1 LAAQWRSVALPE
13 FCLRGVRTKF
23 PWQTTFDL
31 QHEEVAMNG
40 TRIIWIAGGVLAGF
54 AVVLA
59 LTGNDSS
66 PAQPA
71 GSAATVAM
79 NTEAPSAPSAATGAP
94 TAATV
99 SSSTGAANPATSAKA
114 VDAAEG
120 ATASAEKPP
129 IVRAADAVDLGLD
142 QTIHD
147 AKVVPGNIVPKK
159 DAKTGEMLLYADG
172 KYEIRGLGT
181 PESPYRVSWECLAS
195 ASESY
200 MPRLQ
205 EREIPQRIALL
216 HGKVLEIDGYQAF
229 PLMVSETKELIV
241 MLNQWDGCCI
251 GVPPTPY
258 DAIEVKLLEPAK
270 RGGRH
275 AAFNFG
281 GVRGTFRV
289 DPYLVENWLV
299 GLYILDGARMVEGA
313 KPEL

>member
-1 LAAQWRSVALPE
+1 
-13 FCLRGVRTKF
+13 
-23 PWQTTFDL
+23 
-31 QHEEVAMNG
+31 MNG
-40 TRIIWIAGGVLAGF
+40 TKIIWIAGAGLTAF

-59 LTGNDSS
+59 LSGNDSS
-66 PAQPA
+66 TVQSA
-71 GSAATVAM
+71 GSAPAMVASTDASRVVSNATSTPVAPM
-79 NTEAPSAPSAATGAP
+79 
-94 TAATV
+94 V
-99 SSSTGAANPATSAKA
+99 STTTGAAKPATPVAKVSAA
-114 VDAAEG
+114 ADATAAAE
-120 ATASAEKPP
+120 KLPV
-129 IVRAADAVDLGLD
+129 VRAADAVDLGLD

-147 AKVVPGNIVPKK
+147 AKVVAGNIVPKK

-200 MPRLQ
+200 MPRLH
-205 EREIPQRIALL
+205 ENEIPQRIALL

-258 DAIEVKLLEPAK
+258 DAVEVKLLEPAK

-299 GLYILDGARMVEGA
+299 GLYILEGAQMVEGA

>member
-1 LAAQWRSVALPE
+1 
-13 FCLRGVRTKF
+13 
-23 PWQTTFDL
+23 
-31 QHEEVAMNG
+31 MNG
-40 TRIIWIAGGVLAGF
+40 TRIIWIAGACLAGF

-59 LTGNDSS
+59 LTGKDSS
-66 PAQPA
+66 SVQPA
-71 GSAATVAM
+71 GSTPAMATS
-79 NTEAPSAPSAATGAP
+79 TEAPSAPSAATGAP

-99 SSSTGAANPATSAKA
+99 SSSTGAANPATPVAKTSGA
-114 VDAAEG
+114 ADATVG
-120 ATASAEKPP
+120 AEKPP
-129 IVRAADAVDLGLD
+129 VVRAADAVDLGLD

-299 GLYILDGARMVEGA
+299 GLYILEGARMVEGA

>member
-1 LAAQWRSVALPE
+1 
-13 FCLRGVRTKF
+13 
-23 PWQTTFDL
+23 
-31 QHEEVAMNG
+31 MNG
-40 TRIIWIAGGVLAGF
+40 TKIIWIAGAGLTAF

-59 LTGNDSS
+59 LSGNDSS
-66 PAQPA
+66 TVQSA
-71 GSAATVAM
+71 GSAPAMVASTDASRVVSNATSTPVAPM
-79 NTEAPSAPSAATGAP
+79 
-94 TAATV
+94 V
-99 SSSTGAANPATSAKA
+99 STTTGAAKPATPVAKVSA
-114 VDAAEG
+114 AAD
-120 ATASAEKPP
+120 ATAAAEKPP
-129 IVRAADAVDLGLD
+129 VVRAADAVDLGLD

-147 AKVVPGNIVPKK
+147 AKVVAGNIVPKK

-200 MPRLQ
+200 MPRLH
-205 EREIPQRIALL
+205 ENEIPQRIALL

-258 DAIEVKLLEPAK
+258 DAVEVKLLEPAK

-299 GLYILDGARMVEGA
+299 GLYILEGAQMVEGA

>member
-1 LAAQWRSVALPE
+1 MPD
-13 FCLRGVRTKF
+13 CCPHGVRTKC

-31 QHEEVAMNG
+31 QHEELAMNG
-40 TRIIWIAGGVLAGF
+40 TKIIWIAGAALAGF

-66 PAQPA
+66 TVQSA
-71 GSAATVAM
+71 GSGPAVAASTDASSPVSNATSTPVA
-79 NTEAPSAPSAATGAP
+79 T
-94 TAATV
+94 TV
-99 SSSTGAANPATSAKA
+99 SVTTSATNPATPATEAAAKA
-114 VDAAEG
+114 AV
-120 ATASAEKPP
+120 EKPP
-129 IVRAADAVDLGLD
+129 VVRAADAVDLGLD
-142 QTIHD
+142 QKIHD

-200 MPRLQ
+200 MPRLH
-205 EREIPQRIALL
+205 ENEIPQRIALL

-258 DAIEVKLLEPAK
+258 DAVEVKLLEPAK

>member
-1 LAAQWRSVALPE
+1 
-13 FCLRGVRTKF
+13 
-23 PWQTTFDL
+23 
-31 QHEEVAMNG
+31 MNG
-40 TRIIWIAGGVLAGF
+40 TRIIWIAGACLAGF
-54 AVVLA
+54 AVVLV

-66 PAQPA
+66 TVQSAGRALAVAASTDASRVVSNTTSTPA
-71 GSAATVAM
+71 
-79 NTEAPSAPSAATGAP
+79 AP
-94 TAATV
+94 TASV
-99 SSSTGAANPATSAKA
+99 PTGAVKPATPVAKVSA
-114 VDAAEG
+114 AAD
-120 ATASAEKPP
+120 ATAAAEKPP
-129 IVRAADAVDLGLD
+129 VVRAADAVDLGLD

-258 DAIEVKLLEPAK
+258 DAVEVKLLEPAK

-299 GLYILDGARMVEGA
+299 GLYILEGAQMVEGA

>member
-1 LAAQWRSVALPE
+1 
-13 FCLRGVRTKF
+13 
-23 PWQTTFDL
+23 
-31 QHEEVAMNG
+31 MNG
-40 TRIIWIAGGVLAGF
+40 TRIIWIAGAGLAGF

-71 GSAATVAM
+71 GSAAAVAM
-79 NTEAPSAPSAATGAP
+79 NTEASSAPSAATSAP
-94 TAATV
+94 TGATV
-99 SSSTGAANPATSAKA
+99 TSSTGAATGTT
-114 VDAAEG
+114 AA
-120 ATASAEKPP
+120 AEKPP

-142 QTIHD
+142 PTIHD

>member
-1 LAAQWRSVALPE
+1 
-13 FCLRGVRTKF
+13 
-23 PWQTTFDL
+23 
-31 QHEEVAMNG
+31 MNG
-40 TRIIWIAGGVLAGF
+40 TKIIWIAGAALAGF

-66 PAQPA
+66 TVQSAGRGPAV
-71 GSAATVAM
+71 AASTDASSPVSNATSTPVA
-79 NTEAPSAPSAATGAP
+79 T
-94 TAATV
+94 TV
-99 SSSTGAANPATSAKA
+99 SVTTSATNPATPATEAAAKA
-114 VDAAEG
+114 AV
-120 ATASAEKPP
+120 EKPP
-129 IVRAADAVDLGLD
+129 VVRAADAVDLGLD
-142 QTIHD
+142 QKIHD

-200 MPRLQ
+200 MPRLH
-205 EREIPQRIALL
+205 ENEIPQRIALL

>member
-1 LAAQWRSVALPE
+1 V
-13 FCLRGVRTKF
+13 
-23 PWQTTFDL
+23 
-31 QHEEVAMNG
+31 
-40 TRIIWIAGGVLAGF
+40 
-54 AVVLA
+54 
-59 LTGNDSS
+59 
-66 PAQPA
+66 
-71 GSAATVAM
+71 
-79 NTEAPSAPSAATGAP
+79 
-94 TAATV
+94 
-99 SSSTGAANPATSAKA
+99 
-114 VDAAEG
+114 
-120 ATASAEKPP
+120 
-129 IVRAADAVDLGLD
+129 VRAADAVDLGLD

-147 AKVVPGNIVPKK
+147 AKVVAGNIVPKK

-200 MPRLQ
+200 MPRLH
-205 EREIPQRIALL
+205 ENEIPQRIALL

-258 DAIEVKLLEPAK
+258 DAVEVKLLEPAK

-299 GLYILDGARMVEGA
+299 GLYILEGAQMVEGA

>member
-1 LAAQWRSVALPE
+1 
-13 FCLRGVRTKF
+13 
-23 PWQTTFDL
+23 
-31 QHEEVAMNG
+31 MNG
-40 TRIIWIAGGVLAGF
+40 TRIIWIAGAGLAGF

-71 GSAATVAM
+71 GSAAAVAM
-79 NTEAPSAPSAATGAP
+79 NTEAPSAPSAATGAA
-94 TAATV
+94 TAATA
-99 SSSTGAANPATSAKA
+99 STATGAANPATSAKA

-120 ATASAEKPP
+120 ASAGATAGAEKPP

>member
-1 LAAQWRSVALPE
+1 
-13 FCLRGVRTKF
+13 
-23 PWQTTFDL
+23 
-31 QHEEVAMNG
+31 MNG
-40 TRIIWIAGGVLAGF
+40 TRIIWIAGAGLAGF

-66 PAQPA
+66 SVQPA
-71 GSAATVAM
+71 GSTPAMATS
-79 NTEAPSAPSAATGAP
+79 TEAPSAPSAATSAP

-99 SSSTGAANPATSAKA
+99 SSSTGAANPVTPAKA
-114 VDAAEG
+114 VGAAEG
-120 ATASAEKPP
+120 VTANTTAGEEKPP

-159 DAKTGEMLLYADG
+159 DGKTGEMLLYADG

-299 GLYILDGARMVEGA
+299 GLYILEGARMVEGA

>member
-1 LAAQWRSVALPE
+1 MAKTS
-13 FCLRGVRTKF
+13 
-23 PWQTTFDL
+23 
-31 QHEEVAMNG
+31 
-40 TRIIWIAGGVLAGF
+40 
-54 AVVLA
+54 
-59 LTGNDSS
+59 
-66 PAQPA
+66 
-71 GSAATVAM
+71 
-79 NTEAPSAPSAATGAP
+79 
-94 TAATV
+94 
-99 SSSTGAANPATSAKA
+99 GAA
-114 VDAAEG
+114 D
-120 ATASAEKPP
+120 ATAGAEKPP
-129 IVRAADAVDLGLD
+129 VVRAADAVDLGLD

-299 GLYILDGARMVEGA
+299 GLYILEGARMVEGA

>member
-1 LAAQWRSVALPE
+1 
-13 FCLRGVRTKF
+13 
-23 PWQTTFDL
+23 
-31 QHEEVAMNG
+31 MNG
-40 TRIIWIAGGVLAGF
+40 TRIIWIAGACLAGF

-59 LTGNDSS
+59 LTGKDSS
-66 PAQPA
+66 SVQSA
-71 GSAATVAM
+71 GSAPAMAT

-94 TAATV
+94 TAAAV
-99 SSSTGAANPATSAKA
+99 SSSTVVASPASPVAKTSGAADAT
-114 VDAAEG
+114 VG
-120 ATASAEKPP
+120 AEKPP

-299 GLYILDGARMVEGA
+299 GLYILEGARMVEGA

>member
-1 LAAQWRSVALPE
+1 MLE
-13 FCLRGVRTKF
+13 FCLRGVRTKCQ
-23 PWQTTFDL
+23 WQTTFDL

-40 TRIIWIAGGVLAGF
+40 TRIIWIAGAGLAGF

-71 GSAATVAM
+71 GSAAAVAM
-79 NTEAPSAPSAATGAP
+79 NTEASSAPSAATSAP
-94 TAATV
+94 TGATV
-99 SSSTGAANPATSAKA
+99 TSSTGAATGTT
-114 VDAAEG
+114 AA
-120 ATASAEKPP
+120 AEKPP

>member
-1 LAAQWRSVALPE
+1 LPE
-13 FCLRGVRTKF
+13 FCPRGVRTKS

-31 QHEEVAMNG
+31 QREELAMNG
-40 TRIIWIAGGVLAGF
+40 TKIIWIAGAGLAGF

-66 PAQPA
+66 TVQSAGRAPAV
-71 GSAATVAM
+71 AASTDASSPVS
-79 NTEAPSAPSAATGAP
+79 NATSTPVAP
-94 TAATV
+94 T
-99 SSSTGAANPATSAKA
+99 TGAASPAAPATEAAAKA
-114 VDAAEG
+114 AV
-120 ATASAEKPP
+120 EKPP
-129 IVRAADAVDLGLD
+129 VVRAADAVDLGLD
-142 QTIHD
+142 QKIHD

-200 MPRLQ
+200 MPRLH
-205 EREIPQRIALL
+205 ENEIPQRIALL

-258 DAIEVKLLEPAK
+258 DAVEVKLLEPAK

>member
-1 LAAQWRSVALPE
+1 MLDCYLH
-13 FCLRGVRTKF
+13 GVRTKYQ
-23 PWQTTFDL
+23 WQTTFDR

-40 TRIIWIAGGVLAGF
+40 TRIIWIAGACLAGF

-59 LTGNDSS
+59 LTGNGSS
-66 PAQPA
+66 SVQPA
-71 GSAATVAM
+71 ASTPAMATS
-79 NTEAPSAPSAATGAP
+79 TEVPSAPSAASSAP

-99 SSSTGAANPATSAKA
+99 SSSTGAVSPATPAKA
-114 VDAAEG
+114 VGAAES
-120 ATASAEKPP
+120 ATANTTAGAEKPP
-129 IVRAADAVDLGLD
+129 VVRAADAVDLGLD
-142 QTIHD
+142 QAIHD

-258 DAIEVKLLEPAK
+258 DAVEVKLLEPAK
-270 RGGRH
+270 CGGRH

-299 GLYILDGARMVEGA
+299 GLYILEGAQMVEGA

>member
-1 LAAQWRSVALPE
+1 
-13 FCLRGVRTKF
+13 
-23 PWQTTFDL
+23 
-31 QHEEVAMNG
+31 MNG
-40 TRIIWIAGGVLAGF
+40 TRIIWIAGAGLAGF

-66 PAQPA
+66 SVQPA
-71 GSAATVAM
+71 GSAAAVAM
-79 NTEAPSAPSAATGAP
+79 NTEAPSAPSAATGAATAAA

-99 SSSTGAANPATSAKA
+99 SSSTGAANPATSATTTGA
-114 VDAAEG
+114 VTGATAGANAGAATET
-120 ATASAEKPP
+120 TASAEKPP

-275 AAFNFG
+275 ASFNFG

>member
-1 LAAQWRSVALPE
+1 
-13 FCLRGVRTKF
+13 
-23 PWQTTFDL
+23 
-31 QHEEVAMNG
+31 MNG
-40 TRIIWIAGGVLAGF
+40 TKIIWIAGAGLAGF

-59 LTGNDSS
+59 LSGNDSS
-66 PAQPA
+66 TVQSA
-71 GSAATVAM
+71 GSAAAVAT
-79 NTEAPSAPSAATGAP
+79 NAEAPSAPSAATTAP

-99 SSSTGAANPATSAKA
+99 SSSAGAANPATPVAKTDGTA
-114 VDAAEG
+114 GAAAGAPSG
-120 ATASAEKPP
+120 ATAGATAAAEKPP

-147 AKVVPGNIVPKK
+147 AKVVPGNIVLKK

-181 PESPYRVSWECLAS
+181 PESPYRVSWECLTS

-200 MPRLQ
+200 MPRLH
-205 EREIPQRIALL
+205 ENEIPQRIALL

-258 DAIEVKLLEPAK
+258 DAVEVKLL
-270 RGGRH
+270 
-275 AAFNFG
+275 
-281 GVRGTFRV
+281 
-289 DPYLVENWLV
+289 
-299 GLYILDGARMVEGA
+299 
-313 KPEL
+313 

>member
-1 LAAQWRSVALPE
+1 
-13 FCLRGVRTKF
+13 
-23 PWQTTFDL
+23 
-31 QHEEVAMNG
+31 MNG
-40 TRIIWIAGGVLAGF
+40 TKIIWIAGAALAGF
-54 AVVLA
+54 AVVLVV
-59 LTGNDSS
+59 TGNDSS
-66 PAQPA
+66 TVQSAGRALAVAASTDASRAVSNATSTPA
-71 GSAATVAM
+71 
-79 NTEAPSAPSAATGAP
+79 APM
-94 TAATV
+94 V
-99 SSSTGAANPATSAKA
+99 STTTGAAKPATPVAKVSA
-114 VDAAEG
+114 AAD
-120 ATASAEKPP
+120 ATAAAEKPP
-129 IVRAADAVDLGLD
+129 VVRAADAVDLGLD

-200 MPRLQ
+200 MPRLH
-205 EREIPQRIALL
+205 ENEIPQRIALL

-258 DAIEVKLLEPAK
+258 DAVEVKLLEPAN

-299 GLYILDGARMVEGA
+299 GLYILEGAQMVEGA

>member
-1 LAAQWRSVALPE
+1 
-13 FCLRGVRTKF
+13 
-23 PWQTTFDL
+23 
-31 QHEEVAMNG
+31 MNG
-40 TRIIWIAGGVLAGF
+40 TRIIWIAGAGLAGF

-71 GSAATVAM
+71 GSAAAMVM
-79 NTEAPSAPSAATGAP
+79 NTEAPSAPSAAAGAP
-94 TAATV
+94 TATTV
-99 SSSTGAANPATSAKA
+99 SSSTGAANPATSAK
-114 VDAAEG
+114 VIDAADGSSAG
-120 ATASAEKPP
+120 ATAGAEKPP

>member
-1 LAAQWRSVALPE
+1 VALLE
-13 FCLRGVRTKF
+13 FCLHGVRTKYQ
-23 PWQTTFDL
+23 WQTTFDR
-31 QHEEVAMNG
+31 QHEELAMNG
-40 TRIIWIAGGVLAGF
+40 TKIIWIAGAGLAGF

-59 LTGNDSS
+59 LSGNDSS
-66 PAQPA
+66 TVQSA
-71 GSAATVAM
+71 GSAPAVAASTDASRAVSNATSTPV
-79 NTEAPSAPSAATGAP
+79 AP
-94 TAATV
+94 TV
-99 SSSTGAANPATSAKA
+99 SVTTSTANPATPATSVEPKA
-114 VDAAEG
+114 A
-120 ATASAEKPP
+120 AEKPP
-129 IVRAADAVDLGLD
+129 VVRAADAVDLGLD
-142 QTIHD
+142 QKIHD
-147 AKVVPGNIVPKK
+147 AKVVLGNIVPKK

-200 MPRLQ
+200 MPRLH
-205 EREIPQRIALL
+205 ENEIPQRIALL

-258 DAIEVKLLEPAK
+258 DAVEVKLLEPAK

>member
-1 LAAQWRSVALPE
+1 
-13 FCLRGVRTKF
+13 
-23 PWQTTFDL
+23 
-31 QHEEVAMNG
+31 MNG
-40 TRIIWIAGGVLAGF
+40 TKIIWIAGAGLAGF

-59 LTGNDSS
+59 LSGNDSS
-66 PAQPA
+66 TVQSA
-71 GSAATVAM
+71 GSAPAVAASTDASSAVSNATSTPA
-79 NTEAPSAPSAATGAP
+79 APTVSTTTSAAKPATPATGAEA
-94 TAATV
+94 TAAV
-99 SSSTGAANPATSAKA
+99 
-114 VDAAEG
+114 
-120 ATASAEKPP
+120 EKPP

-258 DAIEVKLLEPAK
+258 DAVEVKLLEPAK

>member
-1 LAAQWRSVALPE
+1 
-13 FCLRGVRTKF
+13 
-23 PWQTTFDL
+23 
-31 QHEEVAMNG
+31 MNG

-66 PAQPA
+66 SVQSA
-71 GSAATVAM
+71 GSTPAMATS
-79 NTEAPSAPSAATGAP
+79 TEAPSAPSAASSAP

-99 SSSTGAANPATSAKA
+99 SSSTSAANPGTPAKSVGAT
-114 VDAAEG
+114 EG
-120 ATASAEKPP
+120 ATANTTTGEEKPP

-159 DAKTGEMLLYADG
+159 DSKTGEMLLYADG

-299 GLYILDGARMVEGA
+299 GLYILEGARMVEGA

>member
-1 LAAQWRSVALPE
+1 
-13 FCLRGVRTKF
+13 
-23 PWQTTFDL
+23 
-31 QHEEVAMNG
+31 MNG
-40 TRIIWIAGGVLAGF
+40 TRIIWIAGAGLAGF

-66 PAQPA
+66 SVQPA
-71 GSAATVAM
+71 GSAAAVAM
-79 NTEAPSAPSAATGAP
+79 NTEAPSAPSAATGAA
-94 TAATV
+94 TAATA
-99 SSSTGAANPATSAKA
+99 STATGAANPATSAKA

-120 ATASAEKPP
+120 ASAGATAGAEKPP

>member
-1 LAAQWRSVALPE
+1 
-13 FCLRGVRTKF
+13 VRTKC

-31 QHEEVAMNG
+31 QHEELAMNG
-40 TRIIWIAGGVLAGF
+40 TKIIWIAGAGLAGF

-66 PAQPA
+66 PVKSA
-71 GSAATVAM
+71 GSGPAA
-79 NTEAPSAPSAATGAP
+79 SADASRAVSNATSTPVAP
-94 TAATV
+94 TVSAT
-99 SSSTGAANPATSAKA
+99 TNAANPATP
-114 VDAAEG
+114 
-120 ATASAEKPP
+120 ATSVETKVAAEKPP
-129 IVRAADAVDLGLD
+129 VVRAADAVDLGLD

-200 MPRLQ
+200 MPRLH
-205 EREIPQRIALL
+205 ENEIPQRIALL

>member
-1 LAAQWRSVALPE
+1 
-13 FCLRGVRTKF
+13 
-23 PWQTTFDL
+23 
-31 QHEEVAMNG
+31 M
-40 TRIIWIAGGVLAGF
+40 
-54 AVVLA
+54 
-59 LTGNDSS
+59 
-66 PAQPA
+66 
-71 GSAATVAM
+71 
-79 NTEAPSAPSAATGAP
+79 
-94 TAATV
+94 
-99 SSSTGAANPATSAKA
+99 
-114 VDAAEG
+114 
-120 ATASAEKPP
+120 
-129 IVRAADAVDLGLD
+129 
-142 QTIHD
+142 
-147 AKVVPGNIVPKK
+147 PKK

-258 DAIEVKLLEPAK
+258 DAVEVKLLEPAK

-299 GLYILDGARMVEGA
+299 GLYILDGAQMIEGA
-313 KPEL
+313 QPEL

>member
-1 LAAQWRSVALPE
+1 VALPE
-13 FCLRGVRTKF
+13 FCPHGVRTKC

-31 QHEEVAMNG
+31 QHEELAMNG
-40 TRIIWIAGGVLAGF
+40 TKIIWIAGAGLAGF

-59 LTGNDSS
+59 LSGNDSS
-66 PAQPA
+66 TVQSA
-71 GSAATVAM
+71 GSGPAVAASTD
-79 NTEAPSAPSAATGAP
+79 APSAVSNATNAPAAP
-94 TAATV
+94 TVSATN
-99 SSSTGAANPATSAKA
+99 GAVNPATPVAKVSA
-114 VDAAEG
+114 AAD
-120 ATASAEKPP
+120 ATAAAEKPP

-200 MPRLQ
+200 MPRLH
-205 EREIPQRIALL
+205 ENEIPQRIALL

-258 DAIEVKLLEPAK
+258 DAVEVKLLEPAK

-299 GLYILDGARMVEGA
+299 GLYILEGAQMVEGA

>member
-1 LAAQWRSVALPE
+1 
-13 FCLRGVRTKF
+13 
-23 PWQTTFDL
+23 
-31 QHEEVAMNG
+31 MNG
-40 TRIIWIAGGVLAGF
+40 TKIIWIAGAGLTAF

-59 LTGNDSS
+59 LSGNDSS
-66 PAQPA
+66 TVQSAGRAPAVAASTDASRAVSNATSTPA
-71 GSAATVAM
+71 
-79 NTEAPSAPSAATGAP
+79 APM
-94 TAATV
+94 V
-99 SSSTGAANPATSAKA
+99 STTTGAAKPATPVAKA
-114 VDAAEG
+114 SAAAD
-120 ATASAEKPP
+120 ATAAAEKPP
-129 IVRAADAVDLGLD
+129 VVRAADAVDLGLD
-142 QTIHD
+142 QAIHD

-200 MPRLQ
+200 MPRLH
-205 EREIPQRIALL
+205 ENEIPQRIALL

-258 DAIEVKLLEPAK
+258 DAVEVKLLEPAK

-299 GLYILDGARMVEGA
+299 GLYILEGAQMVEGA

>member
-1 LAAQWRSVALPE
+1 
-13 FCLRGVRTKF
+13 
-23 PWQTTFDL
+23 
-31 QHEEVAMNG
+31 MNG
-40 TRIIWIAGGVLAGF
+40 TRIIWIAGACLAGF

-59 LTGNDSS
+59 LTGKDSS
-66 PAQPA
+66 SVQPA
-71 GSAATVAM
+71 GSTPAMATS
-79 NTEAPSAPSAATGAP
+79 TEAPSAPSAATGAP

-99 SSSTGAANPATSAKA
+99 SSSTGAANPATPVAKTSG
-114 VDAAEG
+114 AAD
-120 ATASAEKPP
+120 ATAGAEKPP
-129 IVRAADAVDLGLD
+129 VVRAADAVDLGLD

-299 GLYILDGARMVEGA
+299 GLYILEGARMVEGA